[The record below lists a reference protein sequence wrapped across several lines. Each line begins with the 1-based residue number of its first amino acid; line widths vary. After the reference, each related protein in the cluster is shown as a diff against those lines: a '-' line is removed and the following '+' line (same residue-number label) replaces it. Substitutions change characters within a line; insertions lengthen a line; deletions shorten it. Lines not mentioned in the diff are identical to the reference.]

1 MAGVTEADK
10 IVASWTY
17 AKMFR
22 RAQLPSGAEPG
33 GDTPPTVLP
42 TTSRSVPGNSW
53 RLPHHS
59 PTPEG
64 TAHCRR
70 GTLARGGFPSAT
82 LAICARSL
90 PFRSPQTTP
99 RSTGRFVEP
108 PASPRVPRYGA
119 QQPQEEGR
127 SETGL
132 QESIPVR
139 SRHSRAAASAPASLR
154 FFTILNGM
162 PQSRALLARR
172 IDALGAS
179 SYLRDGTLGP
189 APPSGFLDA

>member
-1 MAGVTEADK
+1 MPTNTLFMTGLLCV
-10 IVASWTY
+10 WY
-17 AKMFR
+17 AISATANPRYRNQWGRSVISSRDLAPARCRFR
-22 RAQLPSGAEPG
+22 STRFLP
-33 GDTPPTVLP
+33 PPTGRLVDPPHRLM
-42 TTSRSVPGNSW
+42 VPG
-53 RLPHHS
+53 
-59 PTPEG
+59 
-64 TAHCRR
+64 CRR
-70 GTLARGGFPSAT
+70 SKPK
-82 LAICARSL
+82 
-90 PFRSPQTTP
+90 
-99 RSTGRFVEP
+99 EW
-108 PASPRVPRYGA
+108 
-119 QQPQEEGR
+119 GR

-172 IDALGAS
+172 IEALGAS